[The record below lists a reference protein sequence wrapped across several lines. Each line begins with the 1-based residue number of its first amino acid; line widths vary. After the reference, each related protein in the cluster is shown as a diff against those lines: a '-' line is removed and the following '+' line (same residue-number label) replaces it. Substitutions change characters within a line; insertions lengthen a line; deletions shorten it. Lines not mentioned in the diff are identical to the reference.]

1 MHAFEQI
8 VDRLSAVLK
17 WIGGLSLAGMM
28 LITCLDVVL
37 RAAGQPQ
44 YGMVEGVSLLAV
56 LVLASAL
63 PITQRDRGH
72 VALDMLVRRFS
83 DRTSAVVDAAGQAV
97 ACGLFAVVSWQCWL
111 YAASMAATGQVSQ
124 SLELPLHWLVR
135 AVSLAFAILCLALLA
150 DIAASIR
157 RAMRNA

>member
-1 MHAFEQI
+1 MHAFERM

-37 RAAGQPQ
+37 RAVGRPMF
-44 YGMVEGVSLLAV
+44 GLVEGVSLLAV
-56 LVLASAL
+56 LVLAAAL

-83 DRTSAVVDAAGQAV
+83 GRSAALVDAAGQAV
-97 ACGLFAVVSWQCWL
+97 ACLLFAVVSWQCWL

-135 AVSLAFAILCLALLA
+135 AVAAAFAVLCLAMVA
-150 DIAASIR
+150 DTTASLRKAVR
-157 RAMRNA
+157 RA

>member
-1 MHAFEQI
+1 MNAFETL

-37 RAAGQPQ
+37 RAAGRPM

-56 LVLASAL
+56 LVLAAAL

-83 DRTSAVVDAAGQAV
+83 DRSAALVDAAGQAV
-97 ACGLFAVVSWQCWL
+97 ACGLFALVSWQCWL
-111 YAASMAATGQVSQ
+111 YAATMAASGQVSQ

-135 AVSLAFAILCLALLA
+135 AVSVAFAVLCLALLA
-150 DIAASIR
+150 DTAASIR
-157 RAMRNA
+157 RAVRNA

>member
-1 MHAFEQI
+1 MNAFEHI
-8 VDRLSAVLK
+8 VDRLAAVLK
-17 WIGGLSLAGMM
+17 WIGGLSLVGMM

-37 RAAGQPQ
+37 RAVGQPL
-44 YGMVEGVSLLAV
+44 YGMVESVSLLAV

-72 VALDMLVRRFS
+72 VALDMLVRRFT
-83 DRTSAVVDAAGQAV
+83 DRTAAVVDAVGQSV
-97 ACGLFAVVSWQCWL
+97 ACGLFAIVSWQCWL
-111 YAASMAATGQVSQ
+111 YAATMAASGQVSQ

-135 AVSLAFAILCLALLA
+135 AVSVAFAVLCLALLA

>member
-1 MHAFEQI
+1 MNAFETL

-37 RAAGQPQ
+37 AA
-44 YGMVEGVSLLAV
+44 
-56 LVLASAL
+56 AL

-83 DRTSAVVDAAGQAV
+83 DRSAALVDAAGQAV
-97 ACGLFAVVSWQCWL
+97 ACGLFALVSWQCWL
-111 YAASMAATGQVSQ
+111 YAATMAASGQVSQ

-135 AVSLAFAILCLALLA
+135 AVSVAFAVLCLALVA
-150 DIAASIR
+150 DTAASIR
-157 RAMRNA
+157 RAVRNA